1 MHFVSAVIPAYN
13 EEKTVGKVV
22 SIIKKIEE
30 INEIFVVSDGSVDKT
45 VEVAKLNGA
54 QVIELKRNIGK
65 GGAVKAGVD
74 RCSNEVILLLD
85 ADLMGLTERH
95 IYNLLFPV
103 LHNEVDMSI
112 GVFNKGRFIT
122 DLAQKLTPQLSGQR
136 TLKRYILQNI
146 TNIDIT
152 RYGFEVALTRYVARN
167 KISTKEVL
175 LNDLTHILKEEK
187 LGLLKG
193 TTARFKMYWEIAKE
207 IRAKRC

>member
-1 MHFVSAVIPAYN
+1 MHSVSAVIPAYN

-22 SIIKKIEE
+22 SIIKNVEE
-30 INEIFVVSDGSVDKT
+30 IDEIFVVSDGSVDRT

-54 QVIELKRNIGK
+54 QVIELRYNIGK

-74 RCSNEVILLLD
+74 KCSNDIILLLD
-85 ADLMGLTERH
+85 ADLVGLTEKH
-95 IYNLLFPV
+95 IISLLLPV
-103 LHNEVDMSI
+103 LYDEVDMSI

-136 TLKRYILQNI
+136 AIKRYILQNI
-146 TNIDIT
+146 SNIDIT
-152 RYGFEVALTRYVARN
+152 RFGFEAALTRYVVQSS
-167 KISTKEVL
+167 ISTKEIQ

-193 TTARFKMYWEIAKE
+193 VAARFKMYWEIARVIGARKY
-207 IRAKRC
+207 